1 MLQLSRKALN
11 PIRLIFVWL
20 ALFAPTCAF
29 GEPIQLHPKNNH
41 YFLWRGQPTILVTS
55 GEHYGAVL
63 NLDFDFER
71 YLQELAADGLN
82 HTRTFSGTYREVPG
96 SFGITD
102 NTLSPLPGRFAC
114 PWARSQTPGALDG
127 GSKFDLTKF
136 DDAYFQRLRSF
147 FAAAE
152 KAGVVVEFNL
162 FCPLYHKEL
171 WAVSPMNVKNNVNGL
186 GDCPRDETL
195 SLKHPALVEAQLAFV
210 RRVVR
215 ELNHFDNLYYEV
227 CNEPYVRKVP
237 NDWQQRIADE
247 IVATEK
253 TLSKRHLIS
262 LNIANGRER
271 IDQPWP
277 NVSIYNFH
285 YCVPPDVVALNYGL
299 NKVIGENETGFR
311 GRDDFLYRSEAWD
324 FLLAGGALY
333 NNLDYSFTP
342 KHPGGDFLDYQS
354 PGGGS
359 PALRRQLGVL
369 KRFLEG
375 FQFVEMTPDGRAI
388 SSVSNDLQ
396 ARALSEPGKAYA
408 IYLRV
413 AVPDQP
419 KVATAPVH
427 ESAEGRLRVNLPA
440 GNYDVSWLD
449 TLTGA
454 NAGSDRV
461 EHSGGELSLQSPAF
475 VNDIALGIVRSDQPQ
490 KEASQ

>member
-1 MLQLSRKALN
+1 
-11 PIRLIFVWL
+11 
-20 ALFAPTCAF
+20 
-29 GEPIQLHPKNNH
+29 
-41 YFLWRGQPTILVTS
+41 
-55 GEHYGAVL
+55 
-63 NLDFDFER
+63 
-71 YLQELAADGLN
+71 
-82 HTRTFSGTYREVPG
+82 
-96 SFGITD
+96 
-102 NTLSPLPGRFAC
+102 
-114 PWARSQTPGALDG
+114 
-127 GSKFDLTKF
+127 
-136 DDAYFQRLRSF
+136 
-147 FAAAE
+147 
-152 KAGVVVEFNL
+152 
-162 FCPLYHKEL
+162 
-171 WAVSPMNVKNNVNGL
+171 
-186 GDCPRDETL
+186 
-195 SLKHPALVEAQLAFV
+195 
-210 RRVVR
+210 
-215 ELNHFDNLYYEV
+215 
-227 CNEPYVRKVP
+227 
-237 NDWQQRIADE
+237 
-247 IVATEK
+247 
-253 TLSKRHLIS
+253 
-262 LNIANGRER
+262 
-271 IDQPWP
+271 
-277 NVSIYNFH
+277 
-285 YCVPPDVVALNYGL
+285 LNYGL

-475 VNDIALGIVRSDQPQ
+475 VNDIALGIVRSDHPQ

>member
-1 MLQLSRKALN
+1 MQRSRKALI
-11 PIRLIFVWL
+11 PSKLKFVWL
-20 ALFAPTCAF
+20 LFVLPTCAF
-29 GEPIQLHPKNNH
+29 GEPIGLHPKNSH
-41 YFLWRGQPTILVTS
+41 YFFWRDQPTILVTS

-71 YLQELAADGLN
+71 YLKTLAADGLN
-82 HTRTFSGTYREVPG
+82 HTRTFSGTYREVPT
-96 SFGITD
+96 SFDITD
-102 NTLSPLPGRFAC
+102 NTLSPKPGRFAC
-114 PWARSQTPGALDG
+114 PWARSQTAGALDG
-127 GSKFDLTKF
+127 GNKFDLTKF

-147 FAAAE
+147 LAAAE

-195 SLKHPALVEAQLAFV
+195 SLKHPALLEAQLAFV
-210 RRVVR
+210 RRVVC
-215 ELNHFDNLYYEV
+215 ELNHFDNLYYEI

-237 NDWQQRIADE
+237 NDWQQRIVDE
-247 IVATEK
+247 IVATEN

-285 YCVPPDVVALNYGL
+285 YCVPPDVVALNFDL
-299 NKVIGENETGFR
+299 KKVIGENETGFR

-342 KHPGGDFLDYQS
+342 KHPDGEFLDYQS
-354 PGGGS
+354 PGGGN

-375 FQFVEMTPDGRAI
+375 FEFVEMAPDEHFVI
-388 SSVSNDLQ
+388 SVSNDL
-396 ARALSEPGKAYA
+396 RTRVLSEPGKAYA
-408 IYLRV
+408 VYVRV
-413 AVPDQP
+413 AVPDQS
-419 KVATAPVH
+419 KDASAPLH
-427 ESAEGRLRVNLPA
+427 ESSEGRLTVNLPA
-440 GNYDVSWLD
+440 GSYDVNWLD

-454 NAGSDRV
+454 TAGSDRA
-461 EHSGGELSLQSPAF
+461 EHSGGELSLQTPVF
-475 VNDIALGIVRSDQPQ
+475 LNDIALSIVNADVTQR
-490 KEASQ
+490 EASR